1 MAYYTE
7 IVFAAQWPFWLF
19 FLLSLITLAVFF
31 AFRERKIKRAS
42 AKKITEYHA
51 LINLELYAFQA
62 QMDPHF
68 IFNSLNA
75 IHHYILT
82 TSTDMA
88 SLYLTRFSRLMRL
101 MIGNFNKEW
110 ISLQD
115 ELDTLELYIQLEQL
129 RFEGQ
134 FTYQLKVWPEVNKQ
148 FTLIP
153 PLIIQPYV
161 QYAIWHRLLLRPQKN
176 GGQLLITIGKEKDR
190 LFIQL
195 EDNGIMIAEMLDA
208 TGERQASSI
217 DIAAERL
224 YMMSEKYRLQ
234 ASIKACQVYNA
245 AQQPICNRLN
255 ISMQYVNASCSAYG
269 GYGATTAVCFPE

>member
-1 MAYYTE
+1 MA
-7 IVFAAQWPFWLF
+7 VLAV
-19 FLLSLITLAVFF
+19 FLLSLVTLIVFF
-31 AFRERKIKRAS
+31 TLRERKIRRAS
-42 AKKITEYHA
+42 AKEITKHHT
-51 LINLELYAFQA
+51 LINLELHAFQA

-115 ELDTLELYIQLEQL
+115 ELDALELYIQLEQL
-129 RFEGQ
+129 RFDEQ
-134 FTYQLKVWPEVNKQ
+134 FNYQLNVLPEVNKQ

-161 QYAIWHRLLLRPQKN
+161 QYAIWHRILLRPQKT
-176 GGQLLITIGKEKDR
+176 GGQLLITICKEKDR

-195 EDNGIMIAEMLDA
+195 EDNGILITEVLDS
-208 TGERQASSI
+208 TGERQASGI
-217 DIAAERL
+217 DIASERL
-224 YMMSEKYRLQ
+224 YMMSEKYHMQ
-234 ASIKACQVYNA
+234 ASIKALQVYDA
-245 AQQPICNRLN
+245 EQLPTGNRLI
-255 ISMQYVNASCSAYG
+255 ISMQHVGTRQSLAG
-269 GYGATTAVCFPE
+269 

>member
-1 MAYYTE
+1 VAHYYTQ
-7 IVFAAQWPFWLF
+7 IVFAAEWPFWLF
-19 FLLSLITLAVFF
+19 FLLSLVTLIVFF
-31 AFRERKIKRAS
+31 TLRERKIRRAS
-42 AKKITEYHA
+42 AKEITQHHT
-51 LINLELYAFQA
+51 LINLELHAFQA

-115 ELDTLELYIQLEQL
+115 ELDALELYIQLEQL
-129 RFEGQ
+129 RFDEQ
-134 FTYQLKVWPEVNKQ
+134 FNYQLNVLPEVNKQ

-161 QYAIWHRLLLRPQKN
+161 QYAIWHRILLRPQKT
-176 GGQLLITIGKEKDR
+176 GGQLLITICKEKDR

-195 EDNGIMIAEMLDA
+195 EDNGILITEVLDS
-208 TGERQASSI
+208 TGERQASGI
-217 DIAAERL
+217 DIASERL
-224 YMMSEKYRLQ
+224 YMMSEKYHMQ
-234 ASIKACQVYNA
+234 ASIKALQVYDA
-245 AQQPICNRLN
+245 EQLPTGNRLI
-255 ISMQYVNASCSAYG
+255 ISMQHVGTRQSLAG
-269 GYGATTAVCFPE
+269 

>member
-1 MAYYTE
+1 MAHYYTE
-7 IVFAAQWPFWLF
+7 IVFAAEWPFWLF
-19 FLLSLITLAVFF
+19 FLLSLVTLIVFF
-31 AFRERKIKRAS
+31 TLRERKIRRAS
-42 AKKITEYHA
+42 AKEITKHHTQ
-51 LINLELYAFQA
+51 INLELHAFQA

-115 ELDTLELYIQLEQL
+115 ELDALELYIQLEQL
-129 RFEGQ
+129 RFDEQ
-134 FTYQLKVWPEVNKQ
+134 FNYQLNVLPEVNKQ

-161 QYAIWHRLLLRPQKN
+161 QYAIWHRILLRPEKT
-176 GGQLLITIGKEKDR
+176 GGELLITIRKEKDR

-195 EDNGIMIAEMLDA
+195 EDNGILITEVLDS
-208 TGERQASSI
+208 TGERQASGI
-217 DIAAERL
+217 DIASERL
-224 YMMSEKYRLQ
+224 YMMSEKYHMQ
-234 ASIKACQVYNA
+234 ASIKALQVYDEE
-245 AQQPICNRLN
+245 QLPTGNRLI
-255 ISMQYVNASCSAYG
+255 ISMQHVGNRQSLAG
-269 GYGATTAVCFPE
+269 

>member
-1 MAYYTE
+1 MAQHYTY
-7 IVFAAQWPFWLF
+7 IVFAAEWPLWLF
-19 FLLSLITLAVFF
+19 FLLSLVTLIVFF
-31 AFRERKIKRAS
+31 ALRERKIRRAS
-42 AKKITEYHA
+42 AKEITKHHA
-51 LINLELYAFQA
+51 LVNLELHAFQA

-115 ELDTLELYIQLEQL
+115 ELDALELYIQLEQL
-129 RFEGQ
+129 RFDEQ
-134 FTYQLKVWPEVNKQ
+134 FNYQINVLPDVNKQ

-161 QYAIWHRLLLRPQKN
+161 QYAIWHRLLLRPQKS
-176 GGQLLITIGKEKDR
+176 GGQLLITICKEKDR

-195 EDNGIMIAEMLDA
+195 EDNGVLITEILDS
-208 TGERQASSI
+208 TGERQASGI
-217 DIAAERL
+217 DIASERL
-224 YMMSEKYRLQ
+224 YMMSEKYHMQ
-234 ASIKACQVYNA
+234 ASIKALQIYDA
-245 AQQPICNRLN
+245 SLAPTANRLI
-255 ISMQYVNASCSAYG
+255 ISMQHV
-269 GYGATTAVCFPE
+269 GACQSLAG

>member
-1 MAYYTE
+1 VAHYYTE
-7 IVFAAQWPFWLF
+7 IVFAAEWPFWLF
-19 FLLSLITLAVFF
+19 FLLSLVTLVVFF
-31 AFRERKIKRAS
+31 TLRERKIRRAS
-42 AKKITEYHA
+42 AKEITKHHT
-51 LINLELYAFQA
+51 LINLELHAFQA

-115 ELDTLELYIQLEQL
+115 ELDALELYIQLEQL
-129 RFEGQ
+129 RFDEQ
-134 FTYQLKVWPEVNKQ
+134 FNYQLNVHPEVNKQ

-161 QYAIWHRLLLRPQKN
+161 QYAIWHRILLRPQKT
-176 GGQLLITIGKEKDR
+176 GGQLLITICKEKDR

-195 EDNGIMIAEMLDA
+195 EDNGILITEVLDS
-208 TGERQASSI
+208 TGERQASGI
-217 DIAAERL
+217 DIASERL
-224 YMMSEKYRLQ
+224 YMMSEKYHMQ
-234 ASIKACQVYNA
+234 ASIKALQVYDA
-245 AQQPICNRLN
+245 EQLPSGNRLI
-255 ISMQYVNASCSAYG
+255 ISMQHVGTRQSLAG
-269 GYGATTAVCFPE
+269 

>member
-1 MAYYTE
+1 MAHYTD
-7 IVFAAQWPFWLF
+7 IIFAAHWPLWLF
-19 FLLSLITLAVFF
+19 FLLSLVTLIVFF
-31 AFRERKIKRAS
+31 TLRERKIRRAS
-42 AKKITEYHA
+42 AKEITKNHA
-51 LINLELYAFQA
+51 LINLELHAFQA

-110 ISLQD
+110 IPLQD
-115 ELDTLELYIQLEQL
+115 ELDALELYIQLEQL
-129 RFEGQ
+129 RFDEQ
-134 FTYQLKVWPEVNKQ
+134 FSYQLNVLPSVNKQ

-161 QYAIWHRLLLRPQKN
+161 QYAIWHRILLRPQKS
-176 GGQLLITIGKEKDR
+176 GGELMITIGKENDR
-190 LFIQL
+190 LCIQL
-195 EDNGIMIAEMLDA
+195 EDNGIMITEVLDS
-208 TGERQASSI
+208 TGERQASGI

-224 YMMSEKYRLQ
+224 YMMSEKYQMQ
-234 ASIKACQVYNA
+234 ASIKALQVYDEERVPA
-245 AQQPICNRLN
+245 GNRLV
-255 ISMQYVNASCSAYG
+255 ISMQHIAARQSLAG
-269 GYGATTAVCFPE
+269 